1 MVFAL
6 FAALLLVAG
15 QPAAQAQA
23 RALPDFTDL
32 VAKADPAVV
41 NIRTTARAVARGP
54 YGGGGQDPYEL
65 FRWFFGPDFAPPGRG
80 GPGNRRRPA
89 TMTRARRFRAGWD
102 RGSSSPPMAIS

>member
-1 MVFAL
+1 MSVFHGAACYPHSMKRVCSTLGTALLLAL

-54 YGGGGQDPYEL
+54 YGGGGGQDPYEL
-65 FRWFFGPDFAPPGRG
+65 DHPHPY
-80 GPGNRRRPA
+80 
-89 TMTRARRFRAGWD
+89 
-102 RGSSSPPMAIS
+102 